1 MFRGDEVSEIDRNS
15 KIKHIFPHTYA
26 FLFSVLLI
34 AWISTYFITPGEFQ
48 REFNKETNQTAVV
61 EGTYR
66 IVDSNPTH
74 IFDVYKAIPLGMEDA
89 ANIIFYIFIVGG
101 VFGII
106 RTTGVIEAGI
116 DQLMARMEG
125 RERLLVP
132 GFMLLFSIGG
142 FSFGMAEETIIFV
155 PIGIAIARAAGFDAV
170 TGTAMITLGVASGFI
185 GGMMNPFTVGV
196 AQEIAEVP
204 LFSGLTFRLC
214 VYIVILLLG
223 IWYVS
228 RYAFKV
234 KKDPSKSVIFDI
246 EKKGVGPASVPPISD
261 RHYLVFSVVGTGL
274 VINMYGVMKWE
285 WFLTELTASFIIMGV
300 IAGVVGKL
308 SFYQIF
314 DSFVD
319 GAKAMTFGALMVGFA
334 RAIVIVLEEG
344 NVIDTII
351 YSLAQLIQAL
361 PQTYTAVGMF
371 FMQSLLNFFIP
382 TGPAQAATTMP
393 VMVPV
398 SDLTGVSRQVAVL
411 AFQYGD
417 AITNSIIPTSSALM
431 GYLAVAGI
439 PYERWVR
446 FVWKLV
452 LGWMVIAVIALI
464 VAVMIGLQ

>member
-1 MFRGDEVSEIDRNS
+1 MSGDKKQVY
-15 KIKHIFPHTYA
+15 PHTYA
-26 FLFSVLLI
+26 FLFSILLI
-34 AWISTYFITPGEFQ
+34 AWVATYFITPGEFQ
-48 REFNKETNQTAVV
+48 RVINKETGQTAVV

-66 IVDSNPTH
+66 IIDSNPTH
-74 IFDVYKAIPLGMEDA
+74 IFDVFKAIPLGMENA

-106 RTTGVIEAGI
+106 RATGVIEAGI
-116 DQLMARMEG
+116 DRLMSRMTG

-132 GFMLLFSIGG
+132 GFMLLFSVGG

-170 TGTAMITLGVASGFI
+170 TGTAMIALGAASGFI

-204 LFSGLTFRLC
+204 LFSGFFFRFC
-214 VYIVILLLG
+214 VYIVILAIG
-223 IWYVS
+223 MWYVS

-234 KKDPSKSVIFDI
+234 KKDPSHSVIFDL
-246 EKKGVGPASVPPISD
+246 EKKDDGAADITPIRD
-261 RHYLVFSVVGTGL
+261 RHYLVFSVVGMGL

-285 WFLTELTASFIIMGV
+285 WFLTELTASFIVIGV
-300 IAGVVGKL
+300 IAGLVGKL
-308 SFYQIF
+308 AFNKIF
-314 DSFVD
+314 DAFVE

-334 RAIVIVLEEG
+334 RAILIVLEEG
-344 NVIDTII
+344 HVVDTII
-351 YSLAQLIQAL
+351 YSMANLIQGM
-361 PQTYTAVGMF
+361 PQTYTAIGMF
-371 FMQSLLNFFIP
+371 FVQSLLNFFIP
-382 TGPAQAATTMP
+382 AGPAQAATTMP
-393 VMVPV
+393 IMVPV
-398 SDLTGVSRQVAVL
+398 ADLTGMSRQMAVL

-446 FVWKLV
+446 FVWKLI
-452 LGWMVIAVIALI
+452 LAWMVVAIIALI
-464 VAVMIGLQ
+464 VAVMIGLR

>member
-1 MFRGDEVSEIDRNS
+1 MSENKS
-15 KIKHIFPHTYA
+15 VANKKLIFPHTYA
-26 FLFSVLLI
+26 FLFSILLV
-34 AWISTYFITPGEFQ
+34 AWIATYFITPGEFQ
-48 REFNKETNQTAVV
+48 RETNKETGQTTVI

-66 IVDSNPTH
+66 IIDSNPTH
-74 IFDVYKAIPLGMEDA
+74 LFEVFKAIPLGMENA

-106 RTTGVIEAGI
+106 RATGVIEAAI
-116 DQLMARMEG
+116 DQLMVRMEG

-132 GFMLLFSIGG
+132 GFMFLFSIGG

-155 PIGIAIARAAGFDAV
+155 PIGIAVARAAGFDAV
-170 TGTAMITLGVASGFI
+170 TGTAMVTLGAASGFI
-185 GGMMNPFTVGV
+185 GGMLNPFTIGV

-204 LFSGLTFRLC
+204 LFSGFAFRLS
-214 VYIVILLLG
+214 VYVVILLFAM
-223 IWYVS
+223 WYVA

-234 KKDPSKSVIFDI
+234 KEKPSHSVIFDI
-246 EKKGVGPASVPPISD
+246 EKKSANSTSIPPISD
-261 RHYLVFSVVGTGL
+261 RHYLVISVVGTGL
-274 VINMYGVMKWE
+274 VINIYGVMKWE

-300 IAGVVGKL
+300 AAGVVGRL
-308 SFYQIF
+308 SFYKTF
-314 DSFVD
+314 DSFVE

-344 NVIDTII
+344 HIIDTLI
-351 YSLAQLIQAL
+351 YSVAHLIEGL
-361 PQTYTAVGMF
+361 PQTYTAICMF
-371 FMQSLLNFFIP
+371 LAQSFLSFFIP
-382 TGPAQAATTMP
+382 AGPAQAATTMP

-417 AITNSIIPTSSALM
+417 AITNSIIPTSSVLM

-446 FVWKLV
+446 FVWKLI
-452 LGWMVIAVIALI
+452 LGWMVIAVVALI
-464 VAVMIGLQ
+464 IAVLIGLR

>member
-1 MFRGDEVSEIDRNS
+1 MPGN
-15 KIKHIFPHTYA
+15 KKHIFPHTYV
-26 FLFSVLLI
+26 FLFSILLV
-34 AWISTYFITPGEFQ
+34 AWVATYFITPGEFQ
-48 REFNKETNQTAVV
+48 RDLNKETGQTSVV

-66 IVDSNPTH
+66 IIDSNPTH
-74 IFDVYKAIPLGMEDA
+74 MFDVVKAIPLGMEDA
-89 ANIIFYIFIVGG
+89 ANIIFYLFIVGG

-106 RTTGVIEAGI
+106 RATGVIEAGI
-116 DQLMARMEG
+116 DRMMARMAG
-125 RERLLVP
+125 REGLLVP

-155 PIGIAIARAAGFDAV
+155 PIGIAVARAAGFDAV
-170 TGTAMITLGVASGFI
+170 TGTAMITLGAASGFI

-196 AQEIAEVP
+196 AQEVAEVP
-204 LFSGLTFRLC
+204 LFSGFFFRFC
-214 VYIVILLLG
+214 VYIIVLLFG
-223 IWYVS
+223 MWYVS

-234 KKDPSKSVIFDI
+234 KKDPANSVIFDI
-246 EKKGVGPASVPPISD
+246 EKKDGRTADILPIRD
-261 RHYLVFSVVGTGL
+261 RHYLVFSVVGAGL

-285 WFLTELTASFIIMGV
+285 WFLTELTASFIIIGV

-308 SFYQIF
+308 SFNQIF
-314 DSFVD
+314 DAFVE

-334 RAIVIVLEEG
+334 RAILIVLEEG
-344 NVIDTII
+344 HAVDTII
-351 YSLAQLIQAL
+351 YSLAQLIQGM

-371 FMQSLLNFFIP
+371 FVQSLFNLFIP

-393 VMVPV
+393 IMVPL
-398 SDLTGVSRQVAVL
+398 SDLTGMSRQVAVL

-417 AITNSIIPTSSALM
+417 AITNSIIPTSSVLM

-452 LGWMVIAVIALI
+452 LGWMVIAMIALVIA
-464 VAVMIGLQ
+464 AVIGLR